1 MAKEMDE
8 PAAETFVR
16 RGDDVVGG
24 QANGIET
31 GGKWNSDKKESKS
44 VFEMRKK
51 KGKKQTQ
58 LQEIREELGFNGN
71 VVMF

>member
-8 PAAETFVR
+8 QAAETFVR
-16 RGDDVVGG
+16 RGDDAVGG
-24 QANGIET
+24 QADGIGT
-31 GGKWNSDKKESKS
+31 GDEWNSDKKESKS

-58 LQEIREELGFNGN
+58 LHEIREELGFNGN
-71 VVMF
+71 VLMF